1 MFGCL
6 PLDGPYR
13 EGGNSVLETIL
24 KLFLQQVAVP
34 FEKLQSGVVADV
46 KPDRAKCL
54 GFGLTDHSPNP
65 KIAVIILSMRSCM
78 SQICWWI
85 SECSSVSIS
94 AARRSSSSAAFRLR
108 VSSGNSSA
116 LRRRQ
121 VLDRLECR
129 GWVVVR
135 VPSALQPSLAGSS
148 EQAQKLN
155 SLPRMPTRPKPSR
168 LKRGLGL
175 RDTIAIPSSAVIC
188 DMEAEP
194 GGLTYEFHK
203 AGPPRPVANI
213 ATVGELRRSSRNV
226 SQRSATQG
234 LAQPTERDRPPR
246 MI

>member
-1 MFGCL
+1 MIFAPSSFIRLSEPIARGTVTGQRNSRTRLRASCPTSRTSEHSRAGARRCDVRMFGCL
-6 PLDGPYR
+6 SLDGPYR

-155 SLPRMPTRPKPSR
+155 SLPRMPTRPICAQQRLICSR
-168 LKRGLGL
+168 TG
-175 RDTIAIPSSAVIC
+175 C
-188 DMEAEP
+188 
-194 GGLTYEFHK
+194 
-203 AGPPRPVANI
+203 
-213 ATVGELRRSSRNV
+213 
-226 SQRSATQG
+226 G
-234 LAQPTERDRPPR
+234 LA
-246 MI
+246 

>member
-1 MFGCL
+1 
-6 PLDGPYR
+6 
-13 EGGNSVLETIL
+13 
-24 KLFLQQVAVP
+24 
-34 FEKLQSGVVADV
+34 
-46 KPDRAKCL
+46 
-54 GFGLTDHSPNP
+54 
-65 KIAVIILSMRSCM
+65 MRSCM

-168 LKRGLGL
+168 LKRGLASGSRTRL
-175 RDTIAIPSSAVIC
+175 HALLSRATPSVVSEHSSELIGC
-188 DMEAEP
+188 PISMSF
-194 GGLTYEFHK
+194 TSF
-203 AGPPRPVANI
+203 
-213 ATVGELRRSSRNV
+213 GET
-226 SQRSATQG
+226 SQKEYA
-234 LAQPTERDRPPR
+234 
-246 MI
+246 